1 MWTGQGNDCDWMI
14 VKWALWD
21 HGNQFF
27 WRSSWQWRKMTAREC
42 PPRLWLLCA
51 SFSLL
56 SGLVR
61 GAIYVSPHRVQSH
74 RCVCVC
80 ACASVLG
87 CFSSSLPLSPL
98 VASVRHWHDS
108 KSADLPVHPNQSLM
122 KPGMQSAR
130 CATGDRQQHPARV
143 PSLPPFVPA
152 QKSPTLVQSC

>member
-1 MWTGQGNDCDWMI
+1 MGVMGSRQPIFLAILMAMAENDGSGMPTSS
-14 VKWALWD
+14 VVVVR
-21 HGNQFF
+21 FVF
-27 WRSSWQWRKMTAREC
+27 SPFRSC
-42 PPRLWLLCA
+42 PWCNIRFPSSCP
-51 SFSLL
+51 
-56 SGLVR
+56 
-61 GAIYVSPHRVQSH
+61 ISPL
-74 RCVCVC
+74 CVCVC
-80 ACASVLG
+80 VCASVLG